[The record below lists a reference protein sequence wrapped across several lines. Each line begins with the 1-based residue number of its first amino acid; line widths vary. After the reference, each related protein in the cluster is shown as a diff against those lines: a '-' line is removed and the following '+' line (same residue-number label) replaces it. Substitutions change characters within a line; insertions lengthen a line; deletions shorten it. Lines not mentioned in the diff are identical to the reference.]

1 MLILSRRPG
10 ESLTIGD
17 TITVTVVS
25 INGNQIRL
33 GIEAPREVRVLRD
46 EIYKAIRDENHAAA
60 NTHEQ
65 TRRVEDAF
73 KQLRE
78 GTKQGIAKEIPGGG
92 GERR

>member
-17 TITVTVVS
+17 NIVVTVVS

-46 EIYKAIRDENHAAA
+46 EIYKAIREENQAAA
-60 NTHEQ
+60 NAEEQ
-65 TRRVEDAF
+65 KRRMEDAF
-73 KQLRE
+73 KRLR
-78 GTKQGIAKEIPGGG
+78 QG
-92 GERR
+92 GEKDAGE

>member
-17 TITVTVVS
+17 NIVVTVVS

-46 EIYKAIRDENHAAA
+46 EIYKALRAENQEAA
-60 NTHEQ
+60 NSQEQ
-65 TRRVEDAF
+65 RRRMEDAF
-73 KQLRE
+73 KRLRE
-78 GTKQGIAKEIPGGG
+78 GSQNDGSK
-92 GERR
+92 